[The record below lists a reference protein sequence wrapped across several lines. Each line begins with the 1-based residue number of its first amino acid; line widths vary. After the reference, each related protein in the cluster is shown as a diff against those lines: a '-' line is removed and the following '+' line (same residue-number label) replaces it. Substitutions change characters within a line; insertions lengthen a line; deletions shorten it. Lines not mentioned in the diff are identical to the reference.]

1 MLPSVLRPPIR
12 KVALLFLQ
20 GGGVVPLAAVQRPD
34 LLHLIPGQLKIKDI
48 EVDEVK
54 VAFTAQLDDVKDVI
68 NNFDWETSKA
78 ELEVKVNEVK
88 AKLNEMMARL
98 DEAKD
103 NIKDQAELA
112 QEDLEENF
120 TIVID
125 TVKEHAKDIAEDVK
139 TRVSN
144 VSDDAK
150 VIASDV
156 ADEVK
161 KATSDVVDIAMKK
174 EEK

>member
-1 MLPSVLRPPIR
+1 MKKRNAFFLGALVGAAA
-12 KVALLFLQ
+12 VALFTPKSGQEMQKELLQ
-20 GGGVVPLAAVQRPD
+20 KLED
-34 LLHLIPGQLKIKDI
+34 LQSKIKDI

-54 VAFTAQLDDVKDVI
+54 AAFTAKLDDVKDVI

-112 QEDLEENF
+112 Q
-120 TIVID
+120 
-125 TVKEHAKDIAEDVK
+125 
-139 TRVSN
+139 
-144 VSDDAK
+144 
-150 VIASDV
+150 
-156 ADEVK
+156 
-161 KATSDVVDIAMKK
+161 
-174 EEK
+174 